1 MDGMITKF
9 IDNRKITPTLDW
21 ADFRGFSLLFDNPGN
36 GFEPI
41 GKTLERI
48 HCDVEHTPELAFYR
62 NIKQFF
68 EQVYPIGMQK
78 KWHFCQLP
86 PTTYHVTAWD
96 GLNDFNRYDLAPP
109 FRTAVDLY
117 FKQFEASFAKD
128 HHIIEPVTQLL
139 PSLQNVLPMTF
150 KFSSLLQ
157 LNYQTLVV
165 TLCPAD
171 DHTYASLVRVMA
183 FRKQLNEHYQKMGA
197 TMHDVF
203 VPHISLGYF
212 ANSAL
217 AQRFAATEL
226 SQLNKLLKQHLE
238 DATITFNSISLYGFT
253 NMINFFRKTGA

>member
-9 IDNRKITPTLDW
+9 IDNRKITPTLGW

-41 GKTLERI
+41 GDKLERI
-48 HCDVEHTPELAFYR
+48 HCNVEHTPELAFYR
-62 NIKQFF
+62 KIKQFI
-68 EQVYPIGMQK
+68 EQVYPVGMQK

-86 PTTYHVTAWD
+86 PSTYHVTAWD
-96 GLNDFNRYDLAPP
+96 GLNDFNRHDLHPP

-117 FKQFEASFAKD
+117 FKQFEASFAKT
-128 HHIIEPVTQLL
+128 HSIIEPILQLQ
-139 PSLQNVLPMTF
+139 PSFQNVLPMTF

-157 LNYQTLVV
+157 LNNQTLVV
-165 TLCPAD
+165 TLCPANE
-171 DHTYASLVRVMA
+171 HTHTSLVRLMA
-183 FRKQLNEHYQKMGA
+183 YRKQLNEQYQKMGA

-226 SQLNKLLKQHLE
+226 SQLNLKMKQHLAA
-238 DATITFNSISLYGFT
+238 ATITFSSISLYGFT
-253 NMINFFRKTGA
+253 NMVNFFRKKS